1 MTLGPETAIC
11 RSHKELLLAGIEQ
24 NACCA
29 TASCPATAPTV
40 QPIVYSKRMLGYTV
54 GLVLH
59 VTNIYN
65 MIAFYK
71 GDVLNDP
78 EVKRFHDNQF
88 RFLTIWNV
96 TVTLTFWTIYTYDPA
111 LILPPSVDKTI
122 TTTSNHIMH
131 TYIAPLVLWEILFR
145 PRKRPEIHLDKTATL
160 VEYDCQ
166 ASRTRGLGFDSRVG
180 QSMTG
185 KNLFGT
191 IYHFRALTARLAQPA
206 TAQPVAG
213 SIPARSNFL
222 CDPQIIVSG
231 LGVIIIVGYLEQGL
245 WVYPIMDQLHGTIYF
260 YGIVGVPVITTNMF
274 VKRSVLS
281 EYTTYTNFRRNSQ
294 TMHLS
299 NLKETWPHTRIFVL
313 CRGSVYKHTSS
324 HTHDTRTRN
333 NNLWITQRVASC
345 GKVTRYILHVVRLKI
360 HLKKTMSS
368 SIYYRMLGHAV
379 ILALHTGNSLV
390 MFLSMKDESIMRDLD
405 VRKMTSLQSMYLTV
419 WNIAFQMSYFSLAF
433 ACDFLTVTG
442 REHMIS
448 KNIRQF
454 RHTFFSSLIFPIAGL
469 IFTVF
474 WPVFIL
480 NRELLFP
487 EFIDKIFSFKSN
499 FIMHFCILPA
509 AIWELVF
516 LPRSVPKTHRYNI
529 SIIVALFIVYNT
541 VVIYTHHQ
549 RGLFPYPIFTMTY
562 GTIYFPIFLV
572 LMFFIGLTVYH
583 AQWKLHSLVWGQ
595 EKLKQNKVKFS

>member
-1 MTLGPETAIC
+1 
-11 RSHKELLLAGIEQ
+11 
-24 NACCA
+24 
-29 TASCPATAPTV
+29 
-40 QPIVYSKRMLGYTV
+40 
-54 GLVLH
+54 
-59 VTNIYN
+59 
-65 MIAFYK
+65 
-71 GDVLNDP
+71 
-78 EVKRFHDNQF
+78 
-88 RFLTIWNV
+88 
-96 TVTLTFWTIYTYDPA
+96 
-111 LILPPSVDKTI
+111 
-122 TTTSNHIMH
+122 
-131 TYIAPLVLWEILFR
+131 
-145 PRKRPEIHLDKTATL
+145 
-160 VEYDCQ
+160 
-166 ASRTRGLGFDSRVG
+166 
-180 QSMTG
+180 
-185 KNLFGT
+185 
-191 IYHFRALTARLAQPA
+191 
-206 TAQPVAG
+206 
-213 SIPARSNFL
+213 
-222 CDPQIIVSG
+222 
-231 LGVIIIVGYLEQGL
+231 
-245 WVYPIMDQLHGTIYF
+245 
-260 YGIVGVPVITTNMF
+260 
-274 VKRSVLS
+274 
-281 EYTTYTNFRRNSQ
+281 
-294 TMHLS
+294 
-299 NLKETWPHTRIFVL
+299 
-313 CRGSVYKHTSS
+313 
-324 HTHDTRTRN
+324 
-333 NNLWITQRVASC
+333 
-345 GKVTRYILHVVRLKI
+345 
-360 HLKKTMSS
+360 MSS

-379 ILALHTGNSLV
+379 ILSLHTGNSLV

-442 REHMIS
+442 REHLIS

-516 LPRSVPKTHRYNI
+516 LPRPVPKTHRYNI